1 VPTSTIPH
9 CFLQAGCPSCRP
21 TNSVKALGPILFVIF
36 TDDLTEALQQ
46 FGVTVKLFS
55 DDLKLNL
62 RVLNSSDV
70 NLLQQTLDALVDW
83 ENTWQPSIS
92 VNKSSVLG
100 PSIRKRTETLSS
112 LNIRGHIPPINKS
125 NVDLGITVCDGMKP
139 RIYIY

>member
-1 VPTSTIPH
+1 MPTSTIPH

-83 ENTWQPSIS
+83 ENTWQLSIS

-112 LNIRGHIPPINKS
+112 LNVRGHILPINKS
-125 NVDLGITVCDGMKP
+125 TVDLRITV
-139 RIYIY
+139 